1 MENEPAREHLT
12 LGESPTVGA
21 VRRHNVSLEGQ
32 PDGPALVFAHGFGCD
47 QSMWRFVW
55 PAFADVN
62 RIVLFDHVGMG
73 GADSSAFEPAR
84 YATLDGYARDVVEIC
99 RELELSDAVYVGH
112 SVSAMIGV
120 LAAIQEPDLFSRL
133 VLVCPSPRY
142 IDDADYTGGF
152 SQADIDELLEA
163 MDDNLR
169 PWSDNVAPMIMGN
182 PDRPELTRELA
193 DSFCRA
199 DPELARHFARVTFRA
214 DNRKDLERVT
224 TPALILQCAH
234 DAVAPRAVGEYVRE
248 HLAGSTSVVIE
259 ASGHCPNLSAPA
271 ATVRAIQ
278 SFLGGA
284 TELTGPTRG

>member
-1 MENEPAREHLT
+1 MQSEPARERLT
-12 LGESPTVGA
+12 PDESPAVGA
-21 VRRHNVSLEGQ
+21 VRRHNVSLEGT

-55 PAFADVN
+55 PAFAEAN

-73 GADSSAFEPAR
+73 GADSSGFEPAR

-99 RELELSDAVYVGH
+99 RELELSDVVYVGH

-142 IDDADYTGGF
+142 IDDVDYAGGF
-152 SQADIDELLEA
+152 SKADIDELLEA

-169 PWSDNVAPMIMGN
+169 AWSDNVAPMIMGN
-182 PDRPELTRELA
+182 PDRPELSEELA

-199 DPELARHFARVTFRA
+199 DPELARHFARVTFRS
-214 DNRKDLERVT
+214 DNRTDLERVT
-224 TPALILQCAH
+224 TPALVLQCAH
-234 DAVAPRAVGEYVRE
+234 DSIAPRAVGDYVRE
-248 HLAGSTSVVIE
+248 RLAGSTSVVIE
-259 ASGHCPNLSAPA
+259 ASGHCPNLSAPD
-271 ATVRAIQ
+271 ATVDAIQ
-278 SFLGGA
+278 GFLA
-284 TELTGPTRG
+284 S

>member
-1 MENEPAREHLT
+1 MDNEQAPERLT
-12 LGESPTVGA
+12 LDESPTSDA
-21 VRRHNVSLEGQ
+21 IRRHHVSLEGA

-55 PAFADVN
+55 PSFAGVN

-73 GADSSAFEPAR
+73 GADSSGFEPAR
-84 YATLDGYARDVVEIC
+84 YATLDGYARDVIEIC
-99 RELELSDAVYVGH
+99 RELALSDIVYVGH

-120 LAAIQEPDLFSRL
+120 LAAIQEPDLFARL

-169 PWSDNVAPMIMGN
+169 AWSENLAPVIMGN
-182 PDRPELTRELA
+182 PDRPELSRELA

-199 DPELARHFARVTFRA
+199 DPVLARHFAHVTFRS
-214 DNRKDLERVT
+214 DNRRDLERVT
-224 TPALILQCAH
+224 TPALVLQCAH
-234 DAVAPRAVGEYVRE
+234 DAIAPRAVGDYVRDR
-248 HLAGSTSVVIE
+248 LAGSTSVVIE
-259 ASGHCPNLSAPA
+259 ASGHCPNLSAPD
-271 ATVRAIQ
+271 ATVKAIQ
-278 SFLGGA
+278 GFLA
-284 TELTGPTRG
+284 S